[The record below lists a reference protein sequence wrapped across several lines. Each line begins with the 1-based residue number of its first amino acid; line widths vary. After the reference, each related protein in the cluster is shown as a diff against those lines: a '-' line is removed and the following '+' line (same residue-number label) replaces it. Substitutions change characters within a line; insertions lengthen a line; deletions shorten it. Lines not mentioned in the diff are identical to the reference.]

1 MKNLL
6 LTLLLLTLYT
16 HASTK
21 EAILQLDTKGHTALI
36 WDVIVTKSGDIISA
50 SADKTI
56 RVWSSKTGKE
66 KRKILGQIGAGN
78 EGKIYAIALSP
89 NEEFLAIGGYLAGTR
104 ESGERYAIRI
114 YNYPTGRLI
123 KVLKSHTNVVFDLS
137 FSQDGKYLISGSAD
151 KTAKIWEVDGFR
163 LKDTLSSHTKQVY
176 AVKII
181 KLTGKPL
188 VLLVRLEKAL
198 P

>member
-1 MKNLL
+1 MKKLL

-36 WDVIVTKSGDIISA
+36 GDIIVTKSGDIISA
-50 SADKTI
+50 SDDKTI

-66 KRKILGQIGAGN
+66 KRKILGQIGAGS

-89 NEEFLAIGGYLAGTR
+89 NNEFLALGGMLAGIENRDTAC
-104 ESGERYAIRI
+104 AIKI

-123 KVLKSHTNVVFDLS
+123 KVLKSHTNAVLDLS
-137 FSQDGKYLISGSAD
+137 FSQDGKYLISGSID
-151 KTAKIWEVDGFR
+151 KTAKIWEVNSFR
-163 LKDTLSSHTKQVY
+163 LKDTQLFSGIQIPIFRGFK
-176 AVKII
+176 
-181 KLTGKPL
+181 
-188 VLLVRLEKAL
+188 
-198 P
+198 